1 VSQHAG
7 LTEERWASFDIDQQ
21 ILMIA
26 NEVHRTS
33 RVLADE
39 DPAARRRGYERVLRL
54 TDLTIRTRPRA
65 ALCRELLRW
74 RDLVAEL
81 YIADEAAADRH
92 AGVLRTLL
100 QLRPAAA
107 SQVALLLGGSMKP
120 PPTSASCRS
129 GPRPIDHG

>member
-1 VSQHAG
+1 MSQHAG
-7 LTEERWASFDIDQQ
+7 LTEERWAEFDIDQQ

-39 DPAARRRGYERVLRL
+39 EPAARRRGYERILRL
-54 TDLTIRTRPRA
+54 TDLTVRAGPRA
-65 ALCRELLRW
+65 ALRRELLRW

-81 YIADEAAADRH
+81 YIADEAAPDRH
-92 AGVLRTLL
+92 AGVLRALL

-107 SQVALLLGGSMKP
+107 GQVALLL
-120 PPTSASCRS
+120 
-129 GPRPIDHG
+129 D